1 MSWASLDSP
10 EESPDRSLSYQECR
24 MKEEAREII
33 DQVNCMQNEI
43 LSLKNE
49 SSNIMSDIKDFS
61 QENMLLNEKQKTLT
75 EHIKFTSEGVLSKI
89 KNEDEAEI
97 ELLKRKISDLEANLK
112 DVEERYQ
119 TKNKDLR
126 EKNR

>member
-1 MSWASLDSP
+1 MDG
-10 EESPDRSLSYQECR
+10 YG
-24 MKEEAREII
+24 

-61 QENMLLNEKQKTLT
+61 QENMLLNEKQKTLR
-75 EHIKFTSEGVLSKI
+75 EHIKFTSEGVLSII

-119 TKNKDLR
+119 TEKKDFR

>member
-1 MSWASLDSP
+1 
-10 EESPDRSLSYQECR
+10 

-119 TKNKDLR
+119 TENKDLR